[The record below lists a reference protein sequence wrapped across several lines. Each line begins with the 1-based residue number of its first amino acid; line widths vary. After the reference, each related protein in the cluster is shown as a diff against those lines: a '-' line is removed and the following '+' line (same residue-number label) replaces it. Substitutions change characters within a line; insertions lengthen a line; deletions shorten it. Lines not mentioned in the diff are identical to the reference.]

1 MSATVAQLRDD
12 ALTIIG
18 EVAGTGVQTYSEDR
32 VKRDVVRSFNLL
44 FKKYNWPQYAAWM
57 RLELDGTTGV
67 IKTDSLEGVK
77 DFEDFISVHPDG
89 KTNAL
94 PIMSNNFNPYQSSMS
109 SGTDPVFWTMLHATN
124 ANFRKRKLQIYPTTA
139 AGFINVH
146 AMLYPIVS
154 QDNDWA
160 DESSMELDRD
170 MLAYGTAFMTL
181 AADDL
186 NPQGAAVAQNLME
199 MRYRDIM
206 NKLAGH
212 RIPINQSATRIPNQW
227 MTAR

>member
-1 MSATVAQLRDD
+1 MSATVAQVRDD

-18 EVAGTGVQTYSEDR
+18 EVAGTGVQAYSEDR
-32 VKRDVVRSFNLL
+32 VKRDVVRSFDLL

-77 DFEDFISVHPDG
+77 DFEDFISVHVDG
-89 KTNAL
+89 KSTPL
-94 PIMSNNFNPYQSSMS
+94 PIMPNRFNPYQSGMT
-109 SGTDPVFWTMLHATN
+109 SGTVPQFWTMLHATN
-124 ANFRKRKLQIYPTTA
+124 AQYRKRKLQFYPTTA

-146 AMLYPIVS
+146 AMLYPITS
-154 QDNDWA
+154 QDSDWA
-160 DESSMELDRD
+160 DTTRMELDRS

-181 AADDL
+181 SADDL

-206 NKLAGH
+206 NKLSSH
-212 RIPINQSATRIPNQW
+212 KIPTSQQAADIPNRW
-227 MTAR
+227 MVAR

>member
-1 MSATVAQLRDD
+1 MSATVAQVRDD

-18 EVAGTGVQTYSEDR
+18 EVAGTGVQAYSEDR

-44 FKKYNWPQYAAWM
+44 FKKYNWPQYAAWL

-67 IKTDSLEGVK
+67 IKTDSLDGVR

-89 KTNAL
+89 KSNPL
-94 PIMSNNFNPYQSSMS
+94 PIMPNSFNPYQSTMS

-124 ANFRKRKLQIYPTTA
+124 ARFRKRKLQIYPTTTT
-139 AGFINVH
+139 GFINVH
-146 AMLYPIVS
+146 AMLYPIADS
-154 QDNDWA
+154 SKDWLDTSA
-160 DESSMELDRD
+160 MELDRD

-181 AADDL
+181 SADDL
-186 NPQGAAVAQNLME
+186 NPQGASVAQNLME

-206 NKLAGH
+206 NKLASH
-212 RIPINQSATRIPNQW
+212 RIPANQSGTRIPNQW
-227 MTAR
+227 MVAR